1 MDDDYRAIANIVAS
15 FAAHMDAREFESVAD
30 LMSDMTYRSPGID
43 YEVSGRADLAA
54 FYERVTTEMNVRWA
68 GDAEDGATVGH
79 KHVFTNL
86 FVEFDEDG
94 TTATCRYYGTV
105 FAYSDRKP
113 LQPRWSGRY
122 TDRFE
127 RRDGRWRIVDRL
139 QVTDYPRGYRPA
151 DSARPGA
158 TTP

>member
-15 FAAHMDAREFESVAD
+15 FAVHIDAHDFDAVAG

-43 YEVSGRADLAA
+43 YEVKGKDDLAA
-54 FYERVTTEMNVRWA
+54 FYERVVTEMNERWA
-68 GDAEDGATVGH
+68 GDREDGATVGH

-86 FVEFDEDG
+86 LVEFDEDRSA
-94 TTATCRYYGTV
+94 ATCRYYGTV
-105 FAYSDRKP
+105 FAFSDRKP

-127 RRDGRWRIVDRL
+127 RRNGVWRIVERL

-151 DSARPGA
+151 D
-158 TTP
+158 